1 VKRKDPCFPV
11 SPLSQARQRNADRDG
26 RPPRLI
32 ASAPSRLAPSA
43 ARPRVRLPPHQGR
56 ILHLPAHP
64 HRYGR
69 RPRSLFLD
77 RLGQQALAS
86 DSHRLLLWQAVLAGT
101 ALRPRPST
109 PASSPRPGPRCTAAA
124 SAAGRASR
132 YSTLVSINQETE
144 HAFPA
149 VCFKRFDPRTQVRC
163 TDKKL
168 CAASG
173 ARVVVTDRAR
183 TNRAD
188 LVLSSPAFAAMARP
202 GMAPQLAKLRTV
214 DVEHKRYKPDRQL
227 VTFVFTMFFRTPLHT
242 PRRKTNVLQGAVRV
256 RAPEPLSAG
265 GGEEPRSQRAGR
277 PLPLPGRPD

>member
-32 ASAPSRLAPSA
+32 ASAPSRLAPAA

-149 VCFKRFDPRTQVRC
+149 VCFPDSNGSIPERR
-163 TDKKL
+163 
-168 CAASG
+168 SG
-173 ARVVVTDRAR
+173 ARTRSSAPRRAR
-183 TNRAD
+183 GWSSRTASGPTAPTSCSAARLSRPWRA
-188 LVLSSPAFAAMARP
+188 LAWRRSSPSCEQSTSSTR
-202 GMAPQLAKLRTV
+202 G
-214 DVEHKRYKPDRQL
+214 
-227 VTFVFTMFFRTPLHT
+227 
-242 PRRKTNVLQGAVRV
+242 TNQTAN
-256 RAPEPLSAG
+256 
-265 GGEEPRSQRAGR
+265 
-277 PLPLPGRPD
+277 